1 MFSCGATLVVYSTYS
16 SLRKYLN
23 INFFFISSIMKSD
36 LTIML
41 LVYPETILHF
51 QFTFVRRIYALS
63 IIHLCS
69 VQNYPSLRVFDKMSN
84 SIFNRKFSYIF
95 EDFFSYSQRS
105 IPLSIYYYYLLTLY
119 TSTVSYPWVLK
130 NEKCSKRDLFD
141 KWDAVDAPSIHADDS
156 SFVCPC
162 LHTPFVASSRR
173 WTRNLTFPFWF
184 ELAHWFIRNEGVW
197 VRQGAFPPFRTW
209 VRCPTERLK
218 ILREILTRWSSIWL
232 DFRYSVRILFLGN
245 VSFLLN
251 CIACSYNSSFWCR

>member
-1 MFSCGATLVVYSTYS
+1 
-16 SLRKYLN
+16 
-23 INFFFISSIMKSD
+23 MKSD

-41 LVYPETILHF
+41 LVYSETILHF
-51 QFTFVRRIYALS
+51 QFTFVHRIYALS
-63 IIHLCS
+63 IIRLCS
-69 VQNYPSLRVFDKMSN
+69 VQNYPSLRVFDKISN

-95 EDFFSYSQRS
+95 KDLFTFSHRS
-105 IPLSIYYYYLLTLY
+105 VPSSIYYHYLFTLY

-130 NEKCSKRDLFD
+130 NEMSKQDLFD

-173 WTRNLTFPFWF
+173 WTGNLTFPFSFVW
-184 ELAHWFIRNEGVW
+184 AHWFIRNEGVW

-209 VRCPTERLK
+209 VHRPTERLK
-218 ILREILTRWSSIWL
+218 ILCEILIRWSSIWL
-232 DFRYSVRILFLGN
+232 DFRYSVRISFLGN

-251 CIACSYNSSFWCR
+251 CIACSYNSSFWSR

>member
-1 MFSCGATLVVYSTYS
+1 M
-16 SLRKYLN
+16 
-23 INFFFISSIMKSD
+23 FFIGAIMKSD

-41 LVYPETILHF
+41 LVYSETILHF
-51 QFTFVRRIYALS
+51 RFTFVRVIYALS

-69 VQNYPSLRVFDKMSN
+69 VHNYSSLRVFDKISN
-84 SIFNRKFSYIF
+84 SIFNRKFYLT
-95 EDFFSYSQRS
+95 FSKKIESFSHRS
-105 IPLSIYYYYLLTLY
+105 VPSLIYYHYLLTLY
-119 TSTVSYPWVLK
+119 TSTVSYAWVLK
-130 NEKCSKRDLFD
+130 NERCSKRDLFD
-141 KWDAVDAPSIHADDS
+141 KWDAVDAPLIHANDS

-173 WTRNLTFPFWF
+173 WTRNPTSPFCF

-209 VRCPTERLK
+209 VHRPTERLK
-218 ILREILTRWSSIWL
+218 ILCEILTRWSSIWL

-251 CIACSYNSSFWCR
+251 CIACSYNSSFWSR